1 MLLYNIICV
10 YYCDLIS
17 YDICMT
23 VVLYVVDGGILYV
36 SNLLCGEGK

>member
-17 YDICMT
+17 YDIYMT
-23 VVLYVVDGGILYV
+23 GVLYIVDGG
-36 SNLLCGEGK
+36 NLLCR